1 MPVIGFLHA
10 GSPEPRTNLV
20 AAFRLGL
27 SEAGFVDGRD
37 VLIEYRW
44 ARDQLDR
51 LPGLA
56 ADLVH
61 RHVAVIATP
70 DNAGALAAKA
80 ATDAIPIVFQIG
92 DDPVKLGLVASLA
105 RPGGNLTGVNFL
117 NAELTTKR
125 LEFLHQLTPAAAR
138 VAALIN
144 PSNPAADSTLRELEA
159 AGRAMGLQIQTL
171 NATNSREIDAAFAT
185 LVRDRVDSLVAGDAV
200 FTTRR
205 VQFATLSAR
214 HAIPAAFSARE
225 YCQAGGLMSYGSN
238 LIDTF
243 RQVGIYT
250 GRILKGD
257 KPADLPVVQSTKFE
271 LVFNVHTA
279 GLLGLTV
286 PPSLLALADEV
297 IE

>member
-1 MPVIGFLHA
+1 MAAHFLYKRREFITLLGGAAVGWPLAARAQQAAMPVIGFLHA

-56 ADLVH
+56 ADLVQ

-125 LEFLHQLTPAAAR
+125 LEFLHQLPPAAAR

-144 PSNPAADSTLRELEA
+144 PSNPAADPSENWKRPAERWGCKSKPSTQPIAACLHSPRGRLRYA
-159 AGRAMGLQIQTL
+159 DQ
-171 NATNSREIDAAFAT
+171 F
-185 LVRDRVDSLVAGDAV
+185 
-200 FTTRR
+200 RR
-205 VQFATLSAR
+205 PR
-214 HAIPAAFSARE
+214 WRNG
-225 YCQAGGLMSYGSN
+225 QA
-238 LIDTF
+238 
-243 RQVGIYT
+243 
-250 GRILKGD
+250 
-257 KPADLPVVQSTKFE
+257 
-271 LVFNVHTA
+271 
-279 GLLGLTV
+279 
-286 PPSLLALADEV
+286 
-297 IE
+297 